1 MSIKNPLFLTGFVL
15 LWTSLDYE
23 LAEGAGFEPANLS
36 VNGFQ
41 DRRHRPLGHPS
52 MYLLSLKLIVFY
64 NLNPAHVRPEGIRD
78 CHTAVGLLEILQDG
92 NNGSAYGK

>member
-1 MSIKNPLFLTGFVL
+1 MAERAGFEPAVHL
-15 LWTSLDYE
+15 LWAYNRLAGDRFRPLSHLSAKKINIIIGNHSEFWLVVLTSSERMLGNN

-52 MYLLSLKLIVFY
+52 M
-64 NLNPAHVRPEGIRD
+64 
-78 CHTAVGLLEILQDG
+78 
-92 NNGSAYGK
+92 

>member
-1 MSIKNPLFLTGFVL
+1 MFKTGRLEKQDELF
-15 LWTSLDYE
+15 D

-52 MYLLSLKLIVFY
+52 IMMFFRLSFRPYGVIRSRPLI
-64 NLNPAHVRPEGIRD
+64 
-78 CHTAVGLLEILQDG
+78 
-92 NNGSAYGK
+92 

>member
-1 MSIKNPLFLTGFVL
+1 MARKNPLFLTGFVL
-15 LWTSLDYE
+15 LWTVLDYE

-52 MYLLSLKLIVFY
+52 AHCACYPAAGILST
-64 NLNPAHVRPEGIRD
+64 PPM
-78 CHTAVGLLEILQDG
+78 
-92 NNGSAYGK
+92 

>member
-1 MSIKNPLFLTGFVL
+1 MCPGVFSSII
-15 LWTSLDYE
+15 

-52 MYLLSLKLIVFY
+52 ESLIIKI
-64 NLNPAHVRPEGIRD
+64 PA
-78 CHTAVGLLEILQDG
+78 
-92 NNGSAYGK
+92 